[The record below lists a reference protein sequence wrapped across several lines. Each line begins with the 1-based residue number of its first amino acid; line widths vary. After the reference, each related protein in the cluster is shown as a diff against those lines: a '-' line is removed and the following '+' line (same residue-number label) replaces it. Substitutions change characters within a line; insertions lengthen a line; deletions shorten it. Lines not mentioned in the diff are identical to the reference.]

1 MKQLLVFPSLLFP
14 LFLFSQSITSGPV
27 VGGVTSESARIY
39 IRTNVP
45 TEFDIEL
52 DTLESFATSFT
63 VSDSTRSDQF
73 SMVITDVEGLQPFKD
88 YYYRFLFNGQPQDSV
103 YNFTSFPEVGDT
115 GHFKIVVGSCN
126 YFNNFELFGHIKA
139 FNPML
144 FIHLGDW
151 RYPPSTFGW
160 NYNLYPDRIAN
171 AFSWCYND
179 ANMSGFVL
187 GNSAIDYVYDDS
199 YCHNG
204 NQGNTFPQIN
214 AVQLAPDSFF
224 YDIETVVFDSAV
236 IPGAIRGYFDHFPA
250 YDAIDTSVGIHHSFK
265 LGNMEFFMLDL
276 RNPAS
281 PQNDPFIYHPE
292 TNTYTFE
299 PDSNHSLMS
308 APQREWL
315 LNGLQNSTA
324 DWKIIGSS
332 VMFNKRF
339 RQMLEV
345 SVQLQVLSPALIEYA
360 WSLAYLWAA
369 YPVDQ
374 DAVLNLIEDHNIK
387 DVIVIS
393 GDSHSSMVDDGTNAG
408 LPELSA
414 SGLTSE
420 DEGYLNYELDS
431 VFDLLGYTYG
441 TIDSLWNG
449 GGNGVDNNNFSDS
462 YGTMEVFG
470 KDSIRLCA
478 MDEMGQEM
486 GCIVIYHS
494 SSPMGIESAVSP
506 SSERLFLAYPNPT
519 KQDIR
524 VEFKNGYRPSAKAE
538 MQLIS
543 STGQLIR
550 QWKSNQIQN
559 LMTIDLSRL
568 TEEIYLLN
576 FSDQD
581 RTDTRKITVSH

>member
-103 YNFTSFPEVGDT
+103 YNFTSFPEVGGT

-250 YDAIDTSVGIHHSFK
+250 YDAVDTSVGIYHSFK

-339 RQMLEV
+339 KQMLDV

-538 MQLIS
+538 MQMIS

-559 LMTIDLSRL
+559 LMTIDLSQL